1 MKPAH
6 AVVALGLFAMVTGA
20 FSLHAVSGGSTEG
33 AEEVAEIPART
44 DVVTPGWEGVD
55 RSIQRV
61 LSEVGLAERYPEG
74 RVEDLP
80 DEVVRVLSALGVPL
94 VLSEGSGASG

>member
-6 AVVALGLFAMVTGA
+6 AVVALGLVAMVTGA
-20 FSLHAVSGGSTEG
+20 VSLHAVSGRSSEVVD
-33 AEEVAEIPART
+33 EVAEIPAT
-44 DVVTPGWEGVD
+44 ADVVSSGWDGVD

-61 LSEVGLAERYPEG
+61 LSDVGLAERYPEG
-74 RVEDLP
+74 RLDEIP

-94 VLSEGSGASG
+94 VLSEGPGESG

>member
-1 MKPAH
+1 MKAAH
-6 AVVALGLFAMVTGA
+6 AVVALGLVAVVTGA
-20 FSLHAVSGGSTEG
+20 VSLHAVSGGSPEVV
-33 AEEVAEIPART
+33 EEPAEIPATT
-44 DVVTPGWEGVD
+44 DVHSPEWDGVD

-74 RVEDLP
+74 RLEEIP

-94 VLSEGSGASG
+94 VLSDGAGESG